1 MSETA
6 VNTFVPYHKAGVC
19 LDSNKCTR
27 NRGINDNILSDI
39 LAFLDDP
46 GQANTASCIL
56 ILFTYLNSQITQHIV
71 NVILSIIYL
80 SFCLCVFLSVY
91 LSSFPSILSC
101 SRQSSCKE
109 LKGQTVQGF
118 SEVFIV
124 SPFIFKTEWR
134 LEELKEFK
142 SLWTDNRSKP
152 TGKVFGPLVWSEASG
167 SELSRKGKQR
177 LRSGLD
183 ELTSTQMVIRPTWA
197 SRRTGR
203 TTFI

>member
-1 MSETA
+1 MSETT

-39 LAFLDDP
+39 LAVLDDP

-71 NVILSIIYL
+71 NVMLSIIYL

-109 LKGQTVQGF
+109 LKGQTVQEI
-118 SEVFIV
+118 SELFIV
-124 SPFIFKTEWR
+124 SPLYLR
-134 LEELKEFK
+134 LSGDLKNLRNLRVSELI
-142 SLWTDNRSKP
+142 T
-152 TGKVFGPLVWSEASG
+152 EASQLG
-167 SELSRKGKQR
+167 TFLDPWYGVR
-177 LRSGLD
+177 LLGQS
-183 ELTSTQMVIRPTWA
+183 
-197 SRRTGR
+197 
-203 TTFI
+203 